1 MTKDTEKSPAKSKS
15 AANNSGS
22 KSGSSAKKDIK
33 KSSNNG
39 INNQSSDQTAVK
51 YNKLKKKHRYLR
63 EEYSKVLESWEMAT
77 KQLKVLLE
85 ERK

>member
-1 MTKDTEKSPAKSKS
+1 MTKETSPSKSKPS
-15 AANNSGS
+15 AAATS
-22 KSGSSAKKDIK
+22 KAVKKDSK
-33 KSSNNG
+33 KPAGNV
-39 INNQSSDQTAVK
+39 SDQTGVK

>member
-1 MTKDTEKSPAKSKS
+1 MTKEEKSPKKQQKENQGSLQGKK
-15 AANNSGS
+15 GS
-22 KSGSSAKKDIK
+22 KEELKK
-33 KSSNNG
+33 KSGGGGSGDSGVNL
-39 INNQSSDQTAVK
+39 K

-77 KQLKVLLE
+77 KQLKILLE

>member
-1 MTKDTEKSPAKSKS
+1 MQGKK
-15 AANNSGS
+15 GS
-22 KSGSSAKKDIK
+22 KEDMKK
-33 KSSNNG
+33 KSGGGGSGDSGVNL
-39 INNQSSDQTAVK
+39 K

-77 KQLKVLLE
+77 KQLKILLE

>member
-1 MTKDTEKSPAKSKS
+1 MTKETSPSKSKAP
-15 AANNSGS
+15 AAPS
-22 KSGSSAKKDIK
+22 KAGKKDSK
-33 KSSNNG
+33 KPAGNA
-39 INNQSSDQTAVK
+39 SDQTGVK